1 MDSITS
7 REAEIAKI
15 AKSADRMAAL
25 QRHLKEITQG
35 KAFKGSL
42 RSAQFLTY
50 IVEQAI
56 AGNFESLKERVIGA
70 ELFQRSPSYDT
81 GEDAIVRVT
90 ASDVRKRLLQH
101 YDRYGATSGIRISL
115 PLGSYAPE
123 IRWDHAIELDPLDF
137 AVRHK
142 DSPALPPISASDQD
156 PALVPKTVKAAAVDA
171 PATADLET
179 SRFALRSRRRWLSVT
194 VSLALLNLVLLG
206 ALWNQ
211 FLRAKVSSVSVLPW
225 SVFFRS
231 PHPIRLIT
239 SDPTIAPLE
248 RMTGSRIPLI
258 DYENH
263 NYPAERYPMTPESRQ
278 FLVWGDWTGPGDLQT
293 AVNIAEL
300 AQSHSRQ
307 IIVQPASKTRLQ
319 DLKTDDNFIFLGSP
333 RSDPWVS
340 LFNDW
345 LDFQFVP
352 VDTPQ
357 KEVIRNVRPRPNEQS
372 IYAQDWKAGP
382 PGETFAIVA
391 FVQNPD
397 QDGQVLIL
405 AGESGLATDVAGR
418 LVTDLPRLSLALQKC
433 GTPPSGPLKHFE
445 LLLRVSAMAGSSRGF
460 EVMACH
466 ILPDTSAH

>member
-1 MDSITS
+1 MPMDSITS
-7 REAEIAKI
+7 REEEIAKI
-15 AKSADRMAAL
+15 AKSVDRMAAL
-25 QRHLKEITQG
+25 QKHLKEITQG

-56 AGNFESLKERVIGA
+56 AGNFELLKERVIGA
-70 ELFQRSPSYDT
+70 ELFQLSPSYDT
-81 GEDAIVRVT
+81 GENAIVRVT

-101 YDRYGATSGIRISL
+101 YDRYGTRSDIRISL
-115 PLGSYAPE
+115 PLGCYIPE
-123 IRWDHAIELDPLDF
+123 IRWDP
-137 AVRHK
+137 AVEP
-142 DSPALPPISASDQD
+142 DSPESSIGLQNSPTTLLISAASQD
-156 PALVPKTVKAAAVDA
+156 PPLAPKTVKETAVDA
-171 PATADLET
+171 PATAELEA
-179 SRFALRSRRRWLSVT
+179 SRFNNHSRRRWLFVT
-194 VSLALLNLVLLG
+194 VPLALLNLVLIG
-206 ALWNQ
+206 VLWNH
-211 FLRAKVSSVSVLPW
+211 FLRTKAASVSVLPW
-225 SVFFRS
+225 SALFRS

-239 SDPTIAPLE
+239 SDPTIAVLA
-248 RMTGSRIPLI
+248 RTAGTQIPLV

-263 NYPAERYPMTPESRQ
+263 NYPAERYSLTPESRQ

-307 IIVQPASKTRLQ
+307 INVQSASKTRLQ

-345 LDFQFVP
+345 LDFQFLP
-352 VDTPQ
+352 VDAPQ

-372 IYAQDWKAGP
+372 IYAQNWKTGI
-382 PGETFAIVA
+382 PGETFAIIA

-405 AGESGLATDVAGR
+405 AGVSGLGTNVAGR
-418 LVTDLPRLSLALQKC
+418 LVTDPPRLSLALQKC
-433 GTPPSGPLKHFE
+433 GNPPSGPLRHFE
-445 LLLRVSAMAGSSRGF
+445 LLLRVTAMAGSSRGF

-466 ILPDTSAH
+466 TLP

>member
-1 MDSITS
+1 
-7 REAEIAKI
+7 
-15 AKSADRMAAL
+15 
-25 QRHLKEITQG
+25 
-35 KAFKGSL
+35 
-42 RSAQFLTY
+42 
-50 IVEQAI
+50 
-56 AGNFESLKERVIGA
+56 
-70 ELFQRSPSYDT
+70 
-81 GEDAIVRVT
+81 
-90 ASDVRKRLLQH
+90 
-101 YDRYGATSGIRISL
+101 
-115 PLGSYAPE
+115 
-123 IRWDHAIELDPLDF
+123 
-137 AVRHK
+137 
-142 DSPALPPISASDQD
+142 
-156 PALVPKTVKAAAVDA
+156 
-171 PATADLET
+171 
-179 SRFALRSRRRWLSVT
+179 
-194 VSLALLNLVLLG
+194 
-206 ALWNQ
+206 
-211 FLRAKVSSVSVLPW
+211 
-225 SVFFRS
+225 VFFRS

-263 NYPAERYPMTPESRQ
+263 NYPAERYPMTPESRE